1 MIGSAEAARGGILL
15 GDDGEDLEQGRQQ
28 PALVCPLPVV
38 DDNLLG
44 PQLSLLVLKLPGA
57 KEK

>member
-1 MIGSAEAARGGILL
+1 MIGSAEASRSGILL

-38 DDNLLG
+38 NNNLLG
-44 PQLSLLVLKLPGA
+44 PQLALLVLKLPRV
-57 KEK
+57 KEN